1 MGTLRLHLKA
11 RVKSK
16 ILFVGNQ
23 TMVTDFLH
31 ICVKN
36 RLYLCLLSYMMG
48 KTVKRSF
55 QCDRKIDILRTILHI
70 PAVFCLQTRNFTYAL
85 SCGFLLLI

>member
-1 MGTLRLHLKA
+1 MLRLHLKA
-11 RVKSK
+11 KVISK
-16 ILFVGNQ
+16 ILLVGNQ

-48 KTVKRSF
+48 TTEKGSF
-55 QCDRKIDILRTILHI
+55 QCDRKET
-70 PAVFCLQTRNFTYAL
+70 F
-85 SCGFLLLI
+85 